1 MALTPED
8 VHNKQFTTV
17 RLREGYD
24 EEEVDAFLDE
34 VEAELTRLLRENE
47 ELRAKLAAATRAAAA
62 AQQPQPQQFQP
73 GGDSAARVLALAQQT
88 ADQAIAEARN
98 EANKI
103 VGEAR
108 TRADGMEREARNKAE
123 ALERDAQEKHRVAMG
138 SLEQARAS
146 LERKV
151 EDLRAFERE
160 YR

>member
-1 MALTPED
+1 MPAPAP
-8 VHNKQFTTV
+8 
-17 RLREGYD
+17 G
-24 EEEVDAFLDE
+24 
-34 VEAELTRLLRENE
+34 
-47 ELRAKLAAATRAAAA
+47 AAGAAV
-62 AQQPQPQQFQP
+62 PGP

-108 TRADGMEREARNKAE
+108 ARADGMEREARGKAD

-138 SLEQARAS
+138 TLETARAA

-151 EDLRAFERE
+151 DDLRAFERE
-160 YR
+160 YRQRLKSYLEGQMRQLEASGGDDACASATARRRSSARPA